1 MDIKSVLDER
11 IICTELDAVDKED
24 ALKKMIKMLLDA
36 GYIDDAE
43 GFYEDVLLRESQGI
57 TGIGNYIAIPHGKSS
72 SVSKVGISIAKL
84 NNEIQWETND
94 GKGVKVIFLFAVGD
108 DSENSLEHL
117 KLLAQVAGRIASDE
131 AVAACTVGI
140 AHTYIAREKLMEAA
154 KKRGHEIHME
164 TQGVIGI
171 EDELDPKD
179 IAEADVVILAVDVN
193 VKHKERF
200 AGKKMIEVPT
210 ETVVMSPNKLIEKIE
225 QLV

>member
-11 IICTELDAVDKED
+11 IICTELDAKDKED

-43 GFYEDVLLRESQGI
+43 AFYEDVLLRESQGI

-84 NNEIQWETND
+84 NNEIKWETND

-131 AVAACTVGI
+131 AV
-140 AHTYIAREKLMEAA
+140 
-154 KKRGHEIHME
+154 
-164 TQGVIGI
+164 
-171 EDELDPKD
+171 
-179 IAEADVVILAVDVN
+179 
-193 VKHKERF
+193 
-200 AGKKMIEVPT
+200 
-210 ETVVMSPNKLIEKIE
+210 E
-225 QLV
+225 QLLNAQSVEDIKKVFA

>member
-131 AVAACTVGI
+131 AV
-140 AHTYIAREKLMEAA
+140 
-154 KKRGHEIHME
+154 
-164 TQGVIGI
+164 
-171 EDELDPKD
+171 
-179 IAEADVVILAVDVN
+179 
-193 VKHKERF
+193 
-200 AGKKMIEVPT
+200 
-210 ETVVMSPNKLIEKIE
+210 E
-225 QLV
+225 QLLNDHSVEDIK

>member
-72 SVSKVGISIAKL
+72 FVSKVGISIAKL

-131 AVAACTVGI
+131 TV
-140 AHTYIAREKLMEAA
+140 
-154 KKRGHEIHME
+154 
-164 TQGVIGI
+164 
-171 EDELDPKD
+171 
-179 IAEADVVILAVDVN
+179 
-193 VKHKERF
+193 
-200 AGKKMIEVPT
+200 
-210 ETVVMSPNKLIEKIE
+210 E
-225 QLV
+225 QLLNAHSVEDIKKVFA

>member
-131 AVAACTVGI
+131 A
-140 AHTYIAREKLMEAA
+140 A

-193 VKHKERF
+193 VKGKERF

>member
-94 GKGVKVIFLFAVGD
+94 GKGVRVIFLFAVGD

-131 AVAACTVGI
+131 AV
-140 AHTYIAREKLMEAA
+140 
-154 KKRGHEIHME
+154 
-164 TQGVIGI
+164 
-171 EDELDPKD
+171 
-179 IAEADVVILAVDVN
+179 
-193 VKHKERF
+193 
-200 AGKKMIEVPT
+200 
-210 ETVVMSPNKLIEKIE
+210 E
-225 QLV
+225 QLLNAHSVEDIKKVFA

>member
-36 GYIDDAE
+36 GYID
-43 GFYEDVLLRESQGI
+43 DVLLRESQGI

-131 AVAACTVGI
+131 AV
-140 AHTYIAREKLMEAA
+140 
-154 KKRGHEIHME
+154 
-164 TQGVIGI
+164 
-171 EDELDPKD
+171 
-179 IAEADVVILAVDVN
+179 
-193 VKHKERF
+193 
-200 AGKKMIEVPT
+200 
-210 ETVVMSPNKLIEKIE
+210 E
-225 QLV
+225 QLLNAHSVEDIKKVFA

>member
-11 IICTELDAVDKED
+11 IICTELDAVDIEA

-117 KLLAQVAGRIASDE
+117 KLLAQVS
-131 AVAACTVGI
+131 
-140 AHTYIAREKLMEAA
+140 
-154 KKRGHEIHME
+154 
-164 TQGVIGI
+164 
-171 EDELDPKD
+171 
-179 IAEADVVILAVDVN
+179 
-193 VKHKERF
+193 
-200 AGKKMIEVPT
+200 
-210 ETVVMSPNKLIEKIE
+210 
-225 QLV
+225 

>member
-84 NNEIQWETND
+84 NNETND

-131 AVAACTVGI
+131 AV
-140 AHTYIAREKLMEAA
+140 
-154 KKRGHEIHME
+154 
-164 TQGVIGI
+164 
-171 EDELDPKD
+171 
-179 IAEADVVILAVDVN
+179 
-193 VKHKERF
+193 
-200 AGKKMIEVPT
+200 
-210 ETVVMSPNKLIEKIE
+210 E
-225 QLV
+225 QLLNAHSVEDIKKVFA